1 MKRNVMI
8 LIAMLF
14 VSATAFAEA
23 DAAGSVGKSLTVRTF
38 QFKHK
43 QADKAAAV
51 IKPLMS
57 AEGSMS
63 IQPAANSL
71 VVTELPEN
79 LKKIAAALAQF
90 DAPAQALNLS
100 IRLVSAGRG
109 TAEQAYV
116 DPALRD
122 VESKL
127 ALLRYNVLES
137 IGAATASGS
146 EGEPGLVELNGYRAD
161 FKFGEYDPAS
171 DSVKL
176 TDFRLSRLD
185 GDQLSPMLKTTL
197 NLKLG
202 RTVIIGATKQA
213 SSNRA
218 LMIVV
223 TAQR

>member
-1 MKRNVMI
+1 MTRFLMSV
-8 LIAMLF
+8 LAVLL
-14 VSATAFAEA
+14 VSTSAFA
-23 DAAGSVGKSLTVRTF
+23 DAAAGDVGKSLTVRTF
-38 QFKHK
+38 QLKHK
-43 QADKAAAV
+43 QADRAAAV
-51 IKPLMS
+51 IRPLMS
-57 AEGSMS
+57 AEGSMN
-63 IQPAANSL
+63 IQPATNAL

-90 DAPAQALNLS
+90 DAPAQTLQLN

-109 TAEQAYV
+109 TAEQARV
-116 DPALRD
+116 DQVLSD

-127 ALLRYNVLES
+127 SLLRYNILES
-137 IGAATASGS
+137 IGSAKVSGK

-171 DSVKL
+171 DSVQL
-176 TDFRLSRLD
+176 GEFRLSRLS
-185 GDQLSPMLKTTL
+185 GDQLAPMLKTTL

-202 RTVIIGATKQA
+202 QTVIIGATKDPN
-213 SSNRA
+213 SSRA